1 MLTESALFTQIIPES
16 LRTARALAQSE
27 RLEQNERQAQS
38 KSQEQTEPQKQSA
51 QQKQSEPHAGS
62 TVQPQ
67 QTPTADLALFRAHTR
82 ELCALLARQGNDP
95 TWYCQSFNP
104 YPLAISV
111 EHFQTQKRLQSLLYK
126 ALTKIVENYFQDQ
139 LLQKWLDLPE
149 PVFAAL
155 AKLADKPFC
164 LGSYRPD
171 FLHTTDNSIAICEI
185 NARFPANAY
194 FISYYLNNV
203 IGATEY
209 LNHGQQAGL
218 ARTNS
223 SGDALTVSDSTLSPF
238 AGISHTVELFNS
250 IFADHKNIY
259 SLYKREKGWDRHFFE
274 YELTAKGHDLVSPA
288 SLAALADALL
298 NGTATSSDWTNSAR
312 HSRAGADSAG
322 TYSVG
327 HSSAG
332 TSGVETDSGG
342 KTTQTDLA
350 LFLELHQDE
359 LTDHGL
365 LDFVCSNFDR
375 LTCFNDPR
383 TIFIVHDKR
392 MLSILCDREKLSA
405 YMTGEEADFL
415 SRHIVPT
422 WTIKDSQDKVEEA
435 MRNSDQFV
443 LKPNLLGKGEGMLF
457 GATTETE
464 QFRSALQ
471 DERCSHFI
479 LQTFV
484 PQKKHDIY
492 MEIDKQL
499 VQRQVNI
506 VGTLLCFDDELLGP
520 GIYRASPSDI
530 VNVAG
535 GGAILVPMLAT

>member
-16 LRTARALAQSE
+16 LRAARARDQSE
-27 RLEQNERQAQS
+27 PQKNTEP
-38 KSQEQTEPQKQSA
+38 QTEPKAQS
-51 QQKQSEPHAGS
+51 
-62 TVQPQ
+62 Q
-67 QTPTADLALFRAHTR
+67 QTPTANLALFRAHSR
-82 ELCALLARQGNDP
+82 ELCTLLAKQGNDP

-104 YPLAISV
+104 YPLAISA
-111 EHFQTQKRLQSLLYK
+111 EHFQTQKKLQSLLYK
-126 ALTKIVENYFQDQ
+126 ALTTIVENYFQDEH
-139 LLQKWLDLPE
+139 LQKWLDLPE
-149 PVFAAL
+149 PVFRAL
-155 AKLADKPFC
+155 SKLADKPFR

-171 FLHTTDNSIAICEI
+171 FLHTMDNSIVICEI

-194 FISYYLNNV
+194 FISHYLNNV
-203 IGATEY
+203 IGTTEY
-209 LNHGQQAGL
+209 LNHGRQAGL
-218 ARTNS
+218 ARTDI
-223 SGDALTVSDSTLSPF
+223 SGDALSESTFAASAFDLSAFPE
-238 AGISHTVELFNS
+238 ISRTVELFTS
-250 IFADHKNIY
+250 VFADHKSINC
-259 SLYKREKGWDRHFFE
+259 LYKREKGWDRHFLE
-274 YELTAKGHDLVSPA
+274 YELTARGHVLVSPA
-288 SLAALADALL
+288 SHAALAEALL
-298 NGTATSSDWTNSAR
+298 NGTARSSDWTESA
-312 HSRAGADSAG
+312 
-322 TYSVG
+322 G
-327 HSSAG
+327 HSSADTDSTG
-332 TSGVETDSGG
+332 TSGAGTSDFETGSGR
-342 KTTQTDLA
+342 KSTKPSLA

-359 LTDHGL
+359 LTDQGV

-375 LTCFNDPR
+375 LTCLNDPR

-405 YMTGEEADFL
+405 YMSDEEADFL

-435 MRNSDQFV
+435 LLKSDQFV

-457 GATTETE
+457 GATTTTE

-471 DERCSHFI
+471 DERSSHFI

-484 PQKKHDIY
+484 PQKKHNIY
-492 MEIDKQL
+492 LEIDRQL
-499 VQRQVNI
+499 VQRPVNI